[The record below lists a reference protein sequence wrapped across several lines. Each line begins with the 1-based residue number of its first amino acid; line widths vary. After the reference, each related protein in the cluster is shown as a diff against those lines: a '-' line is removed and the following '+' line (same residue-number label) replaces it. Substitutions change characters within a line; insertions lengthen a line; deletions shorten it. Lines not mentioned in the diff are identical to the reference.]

1 MIDAQTQQAD
11 NLRPLRAFVGA
22 LQGYLGTDQT
32 YANQDNV
39 AVNPPLQY
47 QVIGPNGQVGQEG
60 RPVSNAQPLAML
72 GSPVVLLIGVAIV
85 AVLVLRK

>member
-39 AVNPPLQY
+39 AVNQPLQY
-47 QVIGPNGQVGQEG
+47 QKIGPSGQVGQEG
-60 RPVSNAQPLAML
+60 RAVSNAQPMAILT
-72 GSPVVLLIGVAIV
+72 SPVVLLLGVALV